1 VAQTAADP
9 QDAYRRLAQALK
21 SVVNEQSTPAVLARI
36 VMDLRALVSCD
47 DVVIWELSQDHLRPV
62 VIDGEDEEQMST
74 LHVAVGQGIT
84 GYAVLHQEIVVS
96 QNAHLDPR
104 AGHVPGTDQQ
114 PEAIICVPLTARGS
128 RLGALSLYRRGTRR
142 GFTPREQELVE
153 QFADVAA
160 IALDNARN
168 VTELQQLA
176 NTDDLTGL
184 ANRRRFYQELS
195 RANADALRHHTA
207 LALVLLDLDNF
218 KAINDQ
224 HGHCEGDSILRAVGA
239 AIQTRIRG
247 GDLAA
252 RVGGDEFAILLPH
265 TTQEEAATLAADLND
280 ALRSI
285 PISPQLD
292 ASSGIASG
300 PVEDVQDLIGQAD
313 RRLYNNKHSRQRAHA
328 TTAWRGVPEV
338 HATAASVVAGAG

>member
-1 VAQTAADP
+1 MAQAATDP

-36 VMDLRALVSCD
+36 VTDLRALVRCD
-47 DVVIWELSQDHLRPV
+47 DVVIWELTDEHLQPV
-62 VIDGEDEEQMST
+62 VIDGEDEEQMSA
-74 LHVAVGQGIT
+74 LHIAVGQGIT

-96 QNAHLDPR
+96 QDAHLDPR

-128 RLGALSLYRRGTRR
+128 QLGALSLYRRGSPR
-142 GFTPREQELVE
+142 GYAPSEQELVE

-160 IALDNARN
+160 IALHNARN

-176 NTDDLTGL
+176 STDDLTGL
-184 ANRRRFYQELS
+184 ANRRRFYQELA
-195 RANADALRHHTA
+195 RANADALRHQTP
-207 LALVLLDLDNF
+207 LALILLDLDNF

-224 HGHCEGDSILRAVGA
+224 HGHCEGDNILRTVGA
-239 AIQTRIRG
+239 AIQTRIRA

-265 TTQEEAATLAADLND
+265 TTQEQALKLADDLAE

-285 PISPQLD
+285 AASPQLN
-292 ASSGIASG
+292 ASSGVASG
-300 PVEDVQDLIGQAD
+300 PAAHLEELITEAD
-313 RRLYNNKHSRQRAHA
+313 GHLYESKYSRQPTSAMLA
-328 TTAWRGVPEV
+328 
-338 HATAASVVAGAG
+338 

>member
-1 VAQTAADP
+1 MAQAAADP
-9 QDAYRRLAQALK
+9 HDAYRRLAHALK

-36 VMDLRALVSCD
+36 VTDLRALVSCD
-47 DVVIWELSQDHLRPV
+47 DVVIWELTDDQLRPV

-74 LHVAVGQGIT
+74 LHIAVGQGIT
-84 GYAVLHQEIVVS
+84 GYAVLHQEILVS
-96 QNAHLDPR
+96 QNALLDPR

-128 RLGALSLYRRGTRR
+128 QLGALSLYRRGTRR
-142 GFTPREQELVE
+142 AFTLPERELVE

-160 IALDNARN
+160 IALHNAHN
-168 VTELQQLA
+168 VAELQTLA

-184 ANRRRFYQELS
+184 ANRRRFYQELA
-195 RANADALRHHTA
+195 RTNADALRHHTP

-224 HGHCEGDSILRAVGA
+224 HGHCEGDNILRAVGA
-239 AIQTRIRG
+239 SIQARIRA

-265 TTQEEAATLAADLND
+265 TTEDEAATLAADLTD

-285 PISPQLD
+285 PTSPQLD
-292 ASSGIASG
+292 ASRGIASG
-300 PVEDVQDLIGQAD
+300 PAADVQDVIGHAD
-313 RRLYNNKHSRQRAHA
+313 TRLYNNKHSRQRAH
-328 TTAWRGVPEV
+328 TKTARRGVPEL
-338 HATAASVVAGAG
+338 HAPPASVVAEAG